1 MTIKDC
7 KNIGD
12 YLKMIGAKS
21 VDDLTV
27 DQIFDWIHAGKVDA
41 VTENSAWIVEHGDV
55 GRKPDMAAAIP
66 LLKEAIRTGKP
77 FVCCYVAAEGVDD
90 DGPGPDPATL
100 KVVEGD
106 AGDEDD
112 DTGPSGRFEMHV
124 GE

>member
-21 VDDLTV
+21 VDDLSI

-41 VTENSAWIVEHGDV
+41 DTENSAWIVEHGEL
-55 GRKPDMAAAIP
+55 GRKPDMTVATR

-77 FVCCYVAAEGVDD
+77 FRCCYIMDEGVIDD
-90 DGPGPDPATL
+90 VDEPDP
-100 KVVEGD
+100 KEIKIVEGD
-106 AGDEDD
+106 IDD
-112 DTGPSGRFEMHV
+112 DEGTGPSGHFEMRV
-124 GE
+124 G